1 MKRLSRYHILPAVAL
16 ILFGAVLGVQ
26 IDSYLSDD
34 DALKQFEKIKRA
46 FVLING
52 RYVDS
57 VDAGEVA
64 EEGVKG
70 MLNGLDPHSS
80 YISAE
85 DARDVQD
92 QYEGSFGGVGILFE
106 VVNDTARV
114 ISPVA
119 DGPSEKVGV
128 MAGDR
133 IVAIEGDPAA
143 GSQIDLTSNDIQ
155 DRLKGEIGTEV
166 SMTVYRPVSDK
177 RITFTITRDEIPLH
191 SINSA
196 YMVDDQTGYIKI
208 DRFAMTTH
216 DEFLE
221 ELKTLRDQGMDRLL
235 LDLRS
240 NPGGV
245 MKSAVQIADEML
257 GGGMTI
263 VKTKGRSSDMDYQH
277 RASSGDALEQE
288 PVIVLVNRQSASAS
302 EIISGA
308 LQDHDRALIVG
319 ERTFGKAL
327 VQKQFELNDG
337 SLMQMT
343 VGRYYTP
350 VGRLIQTPYEQGNM
364 QSYAENKFAHYEGG
378 VFNVSEYK
386 NSIPDSL
393 TYQTDHGRKVFGGGG
408 ILPDYIVQP
417 DTSTFDYFVRT
428 SGLDFAFA
436 TKWFSEH
443 EKELRG
449 SWQNRE
455 EDFRE
460 SYEVSDEVLAA
471 FWDFAKEEGVTFTQ
485 NAEEANSKEQIFTQ
499 SVAEENEDL
508 IANRIKG
515 FLAQRLYGSGT
526 ARRIL
531 NQTDPYVQEALSLWP
546 SSQELASHHAPS
558 TFQQQ

>member
-1 MKRLSRYHILPAVAL
+1 MKRLSKYHILPAVAL

-26 IDSYLSDD
+26 LESYISDD
-34 DALKQFEKIKRA
+34 DALEQFEKIKRA

-52 RYVDS
+52 RYVEQ

-92 QYEGSFGGVGILFE
+92 RYEGSFGGVGILFE
-106 VVNDTARV
+106 VVDDTARV
-114 ISPVA
+114 ISAVA
-119 DGPSEKVGV
+119 DGPSEQVGV

-133 IVAIEGDPAA
+133 IVAIEGTSAVGP
-143 GSQIDLTSNDIQ
+143 SMDLTANDIQ
-155 DRLKGEIGTEV
+155 DRLKGKIGTEV

-177 RITFTITRDEIPLH
+177 RITFTITRDEIPLN

-196 YMVDDQTGYIKI
+196 YMIDDQTGYIKI

-221 ELKTLRDQGMDRLL
+221 ELGTLRDQGMDRLL

-245 MKSAVQIADEML
+245 MKSAVQIADELL

-308 LQDHDRALIVG
+308 LQDHDRALLVG

-350 VGRLIQTPYEQGNM
+350 VGRLIQTPYEDGNI
-364 QSYAENKFAHYEGG
+364 QSYSENKFANYQKSL
-378 VFNVSEYK
+378 FNVSEYK
-386 NSIPDSL
+386 DSIPDSL
-393 TYQTDHGRKVFGGGG
+393 TYQTDHGRTVFGGGG

-417 DTSTFDYFVRT
+417 DTSSFDYFVRS
-428 SGLDFAFA
+428 SGIDFAFA
-436 TKWFSEH
+436 TNWFSEH
-443 EKELRG
+443 ENELRG
-449 SWQNRE
+449 SWQDRE
-455 EDFRE
+455 EAFRD
-460 SYEVSDEVLAA
+460 SYEVSEDVLSE
-471 FWDFAKEEGVTFTQ
+471 FWEFAEEEGVTLTDD
-485 NAEEANSKEQIFTQ
+485 AEQVNPKEQIYPESAARESRDF
-499 SVAEENEDL
+499 VAS
-508 IANRIKG
+508 RIKG

-531 NQTDPYVQEALSLWP
+531 NETDPYVREALSLWP
-546 SSQELASHHAPS
+546 SSQELASHHTPS
-558 TFQQQ
+558 TLQQQ